1 MPAASTTQRGLTQAL
16 GAEGEIVESWGPA
29 VSGAIGGALATLLCS
44 AWAKWVPTVCNR
56 KGADTLLRQNRA
68 GIILANVLFFVG
80 LGLAIAVYVWG
91 YFPSNDWRGFGLGAG
106 FAFTAPLV
114 VLPLSALI
122 FGRDPR
128 EALVAFAISQK
139 TPMVALYLLL
149 ISGAA
154 MFVAS
159 LTSLLST

>member
-1 MPAASTTQRGLTQAL
+1 MVL
-16 GAEGEIVESWGPA
+16 GAGGKIVESWGPA

-56 KGADTLLRQNRA
+56 KGADTLLRQNRV
-68 GIILANVLFFVG
+68 GITLSNVLFFAG
-80 LGLAIAVYVWG
+80 LGLAIAVYAG
-91 YFPSNDWRGFGLGAG
+91 GCFPDNDWRGLGLGAG

-114 VLPLSALI
+114 VLPLSALLT
-122 FGRDPR
+122 GRDPR

-149 ISGAA
+149 VSGAIMLA
-154 MFVAS
+154 VSVA
-159 LTSLLST
+159 SLLST

>member
-1 MPAASTTQRGLTQAL
+1 M
-16 GAEGEIVESWGPA
+16 
-29 VSGAIGGALATLLCS
+29 SGAIGGALATLLCS

-56 KGADTLLRQNRA
+56 KSADTLLRQNRA
-68 GIILANVLFFVG
+68 GIILTNILFFAG

-91 YFPSNDWRGFGLGAG
+91 YFASNDWRGFGLGAG
-106 FAFTAPLV
+106 FAFTAPLI

-122 FGRDPR
+122 AGRDPR

-149 ISGAA
+149 VSGAV

-159 LTSLLST
+159 VASLLST